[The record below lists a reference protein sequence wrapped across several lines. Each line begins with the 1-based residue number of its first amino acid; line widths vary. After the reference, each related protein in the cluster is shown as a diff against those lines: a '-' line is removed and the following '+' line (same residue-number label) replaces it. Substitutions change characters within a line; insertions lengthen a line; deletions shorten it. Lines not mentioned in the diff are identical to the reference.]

1 MLWFIEP
8 WAMVDNTLHY
18 DDLSAPYLLPI
29 TLLIVWSLP
38 TIVGKDLQ

>member
-18 DDLSAPYLLPI
+18 DDLPAPYLLPI
-29 TLLIVWSLP
+29 TLLIIWSLP
-38 TIVGKDLQ
+38 TIVGKDLE